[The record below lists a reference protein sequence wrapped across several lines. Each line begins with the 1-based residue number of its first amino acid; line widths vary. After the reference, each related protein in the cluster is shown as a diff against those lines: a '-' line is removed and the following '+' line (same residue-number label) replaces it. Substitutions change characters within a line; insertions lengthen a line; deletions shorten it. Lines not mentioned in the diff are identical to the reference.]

1 VYGRPEGLGPVQTEY
16 IRTEEVPRGA
26 LTATLFSLAERRL
39 IALTHA
45 GEKKWTVRG
54 IGDAD
59 AWASVHPVSRAAGSA
74 RGVVASDKE
83 FAANG
88 TVAAGR
94 KLDNA
99 KNEFA
104 GAVRKRALD
113 EKLMVK
119 KRSEWWARVASLVA
133 LLVVARR
140 AVATLNRL
148 ITTIP
153 WIFAAGAAG
162 VSQREY

>member
-1 VYGRPEGLGPVQTEY
+1 VDS
-16 IRTEEVPRGA
+16 PR
-26 LTATLFSLAERRL
+26 
-39 IALTHA
+39 
-45 GEKKWTVRG
+45 

-59 AWASVHPVSRAAGSA
+59 AWAAVHPVSRAAGS
-74 RGVVASDKE
+74 D
-83 FAANG
+83 G

-94 KLDNA
+94 KLDKA
-99 KNEFA
+99 KKEFA
-104 GAVRKRALD
+104 AAVRKWALD

-133 LLVVARR
+133 LLLVARR

>member
-1 VYGRPEGLGPVQTEY
+1 VG
-16 IRTEEVPRGA
+16 
-26 LTATLFSLAERRL
+26 
-39 IALTHA
+39 
-45 GEKKWTVRG
+45 
-54 IGDAD
+54 
-59 AWASVHPVSRAAGSA
+59 SRAPRQPCCGSDL
-74 RGVVASDKE
+74 GVVASDKE

-94 KLDNA
+94 KLDKA

-104 GAVRKRALD
+104 GAVRKWALD

-119 KRSEWWARVASLVA
+119 KRSEWWARVPSLVA
-133 LLVVARR
+133 LLLVARR